1 MGQIIYVD
9 VLVIINIY
17 INYGLLLLTCFFC
30 KYRANR
36 LKLLLSALFGGIY
49 SLIIAVPQ
57 ISDFIIGVSRIPAL
71 IIMVLLAFGYSN
83 KFQFFKMIL
92 SFLGVNFIFIGVM
105 FLLWFFIS
113 PDNMYFNSGIV
124 YFNIDTLTLLILS
137 VVSYALIKFIGFIT
151 KNKVPA
157 KTVYDLEIT
166 IDANKFRCRAFYDTG
181 NNLTD
186 PFSSEG
192 VIIVSYDILKSI
204 LSEDIFSDISKCE
217 YKLNLIPVKSVGGT
231 RLLPLMRT
239 DNITVSD
246 YKSTIKLPR
255 ALIAVCKEKIHSG
268 EFGALLY
275 NGVFENNNYEKGEE
289 NVQFN

>member
-17 INYGLLLLTCFFC
+17 INYGLLLLTCFFS

-36 LKLLLSALFGGIY
+36 LRLLLSALFGGIY
-49 SLIIAVPQ
+49 SLIIAIPQ
-57 ISDFIIGVSRIPAL
+57 ISDFIIGLSRIPAL
-71 IIMVLLAFGYSN
+71 VIMVLLAFGFSG
-83 KFQFFKMIL
+83 KLQFLKMIF

-105 FLLWFFIS
+105 FLLWFFIA

-137 VVSYALIKFIGFIT
+137 VVSYILIKFIGYIT
-151 KNKVPA
+151 KNKVPD
-157 KTVYDLEIT
+157 KTVFDLEIA
-166 IDANKFRCRAFYDTG
+166 IDENIFRCRAFYDTG

-204 LSEDIFSDISKCE
+204 LTEEIFDDISKCK

-231 RLLPLMRT
+231 RLLPLLRT
-239 DNITVSD
+239 DSVTVSD
-246 YKSTIKLPR
+246 YKNKIKLPR

-275 NGVFENNNYEKGEE
+275 NGIFENNNYEKGEE